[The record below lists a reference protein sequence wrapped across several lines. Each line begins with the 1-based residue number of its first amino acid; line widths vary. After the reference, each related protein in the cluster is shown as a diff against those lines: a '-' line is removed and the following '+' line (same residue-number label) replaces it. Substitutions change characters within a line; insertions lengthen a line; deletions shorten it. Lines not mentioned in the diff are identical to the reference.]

1 MLMMLCS
8 ILISNLLPRDEL
20 IGTLQVLS
28 FWVLG
33 PPEGTCT
40 GLKTRHAG
48 RFYDLQY
55 ILFFLFSCRSPR
67 SLIIT

>member
-33 PPEGTCT
+33 PPEGTYT

-48 RFYDLQY
+48 ALLRSSIHIIFPFQLQV
-55 ILFFLFSCRSPR
+55 SS
-67 SLIIT
+67 